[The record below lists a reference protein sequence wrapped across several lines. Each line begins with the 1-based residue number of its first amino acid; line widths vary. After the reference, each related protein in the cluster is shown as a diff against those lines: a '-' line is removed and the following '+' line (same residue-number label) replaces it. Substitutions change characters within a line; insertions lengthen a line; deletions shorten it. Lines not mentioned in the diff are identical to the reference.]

1 MAQQTRQ
8 QRPRPGGGSVR
19 PSEEAGGG
27 GHCVQEHTE
36 PRPGPAARLLPC
48 RMPRPPCLPWLD
60 PRSPRDSLYHQ
71 RAGLGRGE
79 GPVPSPLAPFL
90 GN

>member
-60 PRSPRDSLYHQ
+60 PRSPRDSLSSEGWAWQ
-71 RAGLGRGE
+71 RGGARAITP
-79 GPVPSPLAPFL
+79 GPIPW
-90 GN
+90 